1 MMLKIG
7 VGAGFSGDRLEPA
20 EYLLKNV
27 DLDYIVF
34 ECLAERTI
42 ALTQQ
47 RKLKDK
53 DTGYDPLLEKRI
65 RSILPLLMDKKVK
78 LITNMGAAN
87 PSAAGKKTL
96 EIAEELGVYCKVAV
110 VTGDDVLD
118 KLDET
123 YMTLETGQSL
133 STYEP
138 ILSANAYL
146 GIDALLRSEE
156 RRVGKE
162 ESACGE

>member
-42 ALTQQ
+42 ALAQQ
-47 RKLKDK
+47 SKLKNK
-53 DTGYDPLLEKRI
+53 NAGYDPLLEKRI
-65 RSILPLLMDKKVK
+65 RKILPLIIQKKVR

-87 PSAAGKKTL
+87 PLAGGEKIL
-96 EIAEELGVYCKVAV
+96 EIAKELDIPCKIAV
-110 VTGDDVLD
+110 VRGDDVLD
-118 KLDET
+118 KVDESYT
-123 YMTLETGQSL
+123 
-133 STYEP
+133 
-138 ILSANAYL
+138 
-146 GIDALLRSEE
+146 
-156 RRVGKE
+156 
-162 ESACGE
+162 

>member
-1 MMLKIG
+1 
-7 VGAGFSGDRLEPA
+7 
-20 EYLLKNV
+20 
-27 DLDYIVF
+27 
-34 ECLAERTI
+34 
-42 ALTQQ
+42 
-47 RKLKDK
+47 
-53 DTGYDPLLEKRI
+53 
-65 RSILPLLMDKKVK
+65 
-78 LITNMGAAN
+78 MGAAK
-87 PSAAGKKTL
+87 PSADGKKSL

-146 GIDALLRSEE
+146 GIDALLPALDSDADIIITG
-156 RRVGKE
+156 RVADPSLFLALQVHRYGW
-162 ESACGE
+162 SQSDDARLDQGTVLGH